1 MKSPVI
7 LDFPET
13 STRPLGLQAVGIES
27 TLVFPILDVDGLSS
41 AVLALHKSRICR
53 EMVLGFL
60 AHIGPSPASTK
71 ITAGRPC
78 HKVALHEWCES
89 WKRIKFGQ
97 AKQQWASNVLA

>member
-1 MKSPVI
+1 MKSPAI

-53 EMVLGFL
+53 EMVPGFL
-60 AHIGPSPASTK
+60 AHIGAEPRIDQDYGRYAHSQSRPPRVVRIAETNQIWPS
-71 ITAGRPC
+71 
-78 HKVALHEWCES
+78 
-89 WKRIKFGQ
+89 
-97 AKQQWASNVLA
+97 